1 MTVARGVCLI
11 KVLVVDDHD
20 LVRTGITRMLADI
33 DGLQVVGQA
42 DSGEE
47 SLKKARELK
56 PDVVLMDVKMPG
68 IGGLEATR
76 KLMRSHPDMKVVA
89 VTVCEEDPFPTR
101 LRQAGAAGYMTKGGG
116 LAEMVQAIRLV
127 FAGQRYISPQ
137 IAQQLA
143 LKSFQPQVNNSPFDL
158 LSEREIQI
166 ALMIVGCQKVQTI
179 SDKLCLSPKT
189 VNTTVTV
196 STKSFRS
203 AAMLSLHCWQYVTA
217 WSMPAPEMTQPFDP
231 SAFLATCSGRPGVY
245 RMFDSEARLLYVGKA
260 KNLKK
265 RLASY
270 FRKTGHAPKTGALVA
285 RIAQIETTITAN
297 ETEALLL
304 EQTLIKEWRP
314 PYNILLRDDK
324 SYPYVHLSDGN
335 FPRLSIHRGAKKAKG
350 RYFGPYPSAG
360 AIRESLSLMQKTFL
374 VRQCEDSFYKNRTRP
389 CLQYQIKRC
398 KGPCVGLVEPE
409 VYAEDVRHSVMFLE
423 GRSNALTDE
432 LNASMEKAAMALD
445 FERAAELRD
454 QISLLRRVQDQQSM
468 DGGTGDVDVVA
479 AFVNPGGACVHMIS
493 VRGGRVL
500 GSKNFF
506 PQVGIEEEV
515 GEVMSAFLAQYF
527 LGGVE
532 RELPNEVIVN
542 VVHDDFPTLIDAIEA
557 LRGREMTISHRVR
570 GTRARWQQLAVTNAE
585 QALSARLANR
595 QHVTAR
601 FEALAEVL
609 KLDEPPLRLE
619 CYDISHSSG
628 EATVASCVVFGPEGP
643 IKSDYRRYNI
653 EGVTAGDDYAAIHQA
668 LTRRFSKIK
677 DGEGKLPDILL
688 VDGGKGQLSMARDV
702 LNELAVPDLILL
714 GVAKGA
720 TRKAGFETLY
730 LNDAAHEFTLPGDS
744 PALHLIQQIRDEA
757 HRFAITGHRA
767 RRGKTR
773 RTSTLEGVAGVGP
786 TRRRDLLKHF
796 GGLQELSRA
805 SIEEIAKAPGISKKL
820 AESIYANLHSE

>member
-1 MTVARGVCLI
+1 
-11 KVLVVDDHD
+11 
-20 LVRTGITRMLADI
+20 
-33 DGLQVVGQA
+33 
-42 DSGEE
+42 
-47 SLKKARELK
+47 
-56 PDVVLMDVKMPG
+56 
-68 IGGLEATR
+68 
-76 KLMRSHPDMKVVA
+76 
-89 VTVCEEDPFPTR
+89 
-101 LRQAGAAGYMTKGGG
+101 
-116 LAEMVQAIRLV
+116 
-127 FAGQRYISPQ
+127 
-137 IAQQLA
+137 
-143 LKSFQPQVNNSPFDL
+143 
-158 LSEREIQI
+158 
-166 ALMIVGCQKVQTI
+166 
-179 SDKLCLSPKT
+179 
-189 VNTTVTV
+189 
-196 STKSFRS
+196 
-203 AAMLSLHCWQYVTA
+203 
-217 WSMPAPEMTQPFDP
+217 MTQPFDP
-231 SAFLATCSGRPGVY
+231 SAFLSTCSGRPGVY
-245 RMFDSEARLLYVGKA
+245 RMFDIDGRLLYVGKA

-285 RIAQIETTITAN
+285 RIAQVETTITAN

-304 EQTLIKEWRP
+304 EQTLIKESRP

-324 SYPYVHLSDGN
+324 SYPYVHLSDGE

-360 AIRESLSLMQKTFL
+360 AIRESLSILQKTFH

-398 KGPCVGLVEPE
+398 KAPCVNLVEPQI
-409 VYAEDVRHSVMFLE
+409 YNDDVRHSVMFLE

-432 LNASMEKAAMALD
+432 LNALMEKAAMDLD
-445 FERAAELRD
+445 FEHAAELRD
-454 QISLLRRVQDQQSM
+454 QIGLLRRVQDQQSM

-479 AFVNPGGACVHMIS
+479 AFVNPGGACVHLIS

-527 LGGVE
+527 LGGGE
-532 RELPNEVIVN
+532 RELPGEVIVN
-542 VVHDDFPTLIDAIEA
+542 VVHEDFPTLIDAIDA
-557 LRGREMTISHRVR
+557 SRGREITISHRVR

-585 QALSARLANR
+585 QALMARLANR
-595 QHVTAR
+595 QHVAAR
-601 FEALAEVL
+601 FEALAQVL
-609 KLDEPPLRLE
+609 KLDEPPQRLE

-628 EATVASCVVFGPEGP
+628 EATVASCVVFGP
-643 IKSDYRRYNI
+643 DYRRYNI
-653 EGVTAGDDYAAIHQA
+653 EGITAGDDYAAMHQA

-702 LNELAVPDLILL
+702 MNELAVPDLILL
-714 GVAKGA
+714 GVAKGT

-730 LNDAAHEFTLPGDS
+730 LNDAAHEFTLKGDS

>member
-1 MTVARGVCLI
+1 
-11 KVLVVDDHD
+11 
-20 LVRTGITRMLADI
+20 
-33 DGLQVVGQA
+33 
-42 DSGEE
+42 
-47 SLKKARELK
+47 
-56 PDVVLMDVKMPG
+56 
-68 IGGLEATR
+68 
-76 KLMRSHPDMKVVA
+76 
-89 VTVCEEDPFPTR
+89 
-101 LRQAGAAGYMTKGGG
+101 
-116 LAEMVQAIRLV
+116 
-127 FAGQRYISPQ
+127 
-137 IAQQLA
+137 
-143 LKSFQPQVNNSPFDL
+143 
-158 LSEREIQI
+158 
-166 ALMIVGCQKVQTI
+166 
-179 SDKLCLSPKT
+179 
-189 VNTTVTV
+189 
-196 STKSFRS
+196 
-203 AAMLSLHCWQYVTA
+203 
-217 WSMPAPEMTQPFDP
+217 MTQTFDP

-245 RMFDSEARLLYVGKA
+245 RMFDADATLLYVGKA

-285 RIAQIETTITAN
+285 RIAHIETTITNN

-324 SYPYVHLSDGN
+324 SYPYVFLSDSTY
-335 FPRLSIHRGAKKAKG
+335 PRLSIHRGAKKAKG

-360 AIRESLSLMQKTFL
+360 AIRESLSLLQKTFQ
-374 VRQCEDSFYKNRTRP
+374 VRQCEDSFFKNRNRP

-398 KGPCVGLVEPE
+398 KGPCVGLVEPD

-423 GRSNALTDE
+423 GRSNALSDE

-454 QISLLRRVQDQQSM
+454 QVALLRRVQDQQSM

-479 AFVNPGGACVHMIS
+479 AFVNPGGACVHLIS

-527 LGGVE
+527 LGGVD
-532 RELPNEVIVN
+532 RELPSEVIVN
-542 VVHDDFPTLIDAIEA
+542 VVNVVNEDFPALIDAIEES
-557 LRGREMTISHRVR
+557 RGREMTISHRVR

-585 QALSARLANR
+585 QALAARLANR
-595 QHVTAR
+595 QHVASR
-601 FEALAEVL
+601 FEALAVVL
-609 KLDEPPLRLE
+609 NLDEPPMRLE

-643 IKSDYRRYNI
+643 IKSDYRRFNI
-653 EGVTAGDDYAAIHQA
+653 EGVTAGDDYAAMHQA
-668 LTRRFSKIK
+668 LTRRYSRIK
-677 DGEGKLPDILL
+677 AGEGKLPDVLL
-688 VDGGKGQLSMARDV
+688 VDGGKGQMSMARDV
-702 LNELAVPDLILL
+702 LNELQVPDLILL
-714 GVAKGA
+714 GVAKGT

-773 RTSTLEGVAGVGP
+773 RTSTLEGIAGVGP

-805 SIEEIAKAPGISKKL
+805 SIDEIAKAPGISKKL